1 MDYKK
6 KYENA
11 LEWARQVLNGECGFI
26 RKEVEEVFPEL
37 KESEGER
44 IRKDILAFI
53 RREGQYIDKYKWHK
67 WIAWLEKQGEQK
79 PTWSEEDKKKL
90 NRIYR
95 LIGEAA
101 SEYPFATTCRLI
113 GDKEAIDLQDFLRSI
128 ANISLEENS

>member
-1 MDYKK
+1 MGIAIIILGLFIVLLIMVIYK
-6 KYENA
+6 
-11 LEWARQVLNGECGFI
+11 LG
-26 RKEVEEVFPEL
+26 
-37 KESEGER
+37 R
-44 IRKDILAFI
+44 IIKAKDAN
-53 RREGQYIDKYKWHK
+53 IDAIKAE
-67 WIAWLEKQGEQK
+67 IEKQK
-79 PTWSEEDKKKL
+79 PEWSDDDKKKL